1 MPRKRKYTINWSKCI
16 PFHNIQPRR
25 SLFNR
30 NRKYHPNKIYHFL
43 KNDTPHNTLQRNG
56 ETQKKM
62 ASLACVPS
70 YLTAPTIRLTPSH
83 TDTFS
88 FALNALGTTH
98 RCRWKS
104 SGKSIRIWVG
114 RIARISDGSVSVF
127 VNTIKTV
134 ADFCHMQCPNGSS
147 NGRESDAREWLC
159 FSSDGTDESAHF
171 TNYVFFYSHWKGS
184 RVVTGTG
191 LVTIEIENN
200 CKWKLVHSFWVVF
213 YLDFGECVPNL
224 SGHFQREF
232 LLNMI
237 RKPSTNQPPT
247 KHL

>member
-1 MPRKRKYTINWSKCI
+1 
-16 PFHNIQPRR
+16 
-25 SLFNR
+25 
-30 NRKYHPNKIYHFL
+30 
-43 KNDTPHNTLQRNG
+43 
-56 ETQKKM
+56 M

-88 FALNALGTTH
+88 FALNALGTTPMPLEKQ
-98 RCRWKS
+98 RKIDKDLS
-104 SGKSIRIWVG
+104 QLYS
-114 RIARISDGSVSVF
+114 SDGSVSVF
-127 VNTIKTV
+127 VNIIKTV

-147 NGRESDAREWLC
+147 NGRESEGREWLC
-159 FSSDGTDESAHF
+159 FASDGMDESAHF
-171 TNYVFFYSHWKGS
+171 TNYVFFYSYWKGS

-200 CKWKLVHSFWVVF
+200 CKWKLVHSFLVVF
-213 YLDFGECVPNL
+213 YLDFGECIPNL
-224 SGHFQREF
+224 LGHFQRKF

-237 RKPSTNQPPT
+237 RKPTTKHPPT